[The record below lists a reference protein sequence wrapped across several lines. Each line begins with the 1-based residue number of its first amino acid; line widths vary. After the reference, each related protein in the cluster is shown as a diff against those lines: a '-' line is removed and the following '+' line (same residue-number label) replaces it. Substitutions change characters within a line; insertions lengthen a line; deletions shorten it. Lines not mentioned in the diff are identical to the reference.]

1 MLLGSIS
8 SSVLHLS
15 VSTLKRTEGNGTVK
29 KGNQAFLWT
38 DAWSDLPIPAGLD
51 SDLLFIA

>member
-1 MLLGSIS
+1 MLLGNIS

-38 DAWSDLPIPAGLD
+38 DAWSDLPIPAGLN